1 MYSKLRYSGFNMEN
15 RCYRELMNAPL
26 WNLSS
31 FSVMWNLKSSNLV
44 CRPRSWPFQISLML
58 CHIPGRWDL
67 LSNHYLLDS
76 ILRFLCISLLLQLER
91 TNALGFH
98 LLFCIANFSWAH
110 NLNPYL
116 HAFRRD
122 HTTNFHGT
130 SQDSR
135 SLPTDKAWSNSPLCS
150 SKPCEH
156 LPNPLMPP
164 LPGPSSINF
173 CYLEE
178 PGIEVCWQL
187 IWVNLS
193 ETRGQLGCIPHQS
206 HLGI

>member
-1 MYSKLRYSGFNMEN
+1 MEN
-15 RCYRELMNAPL
+15 VLSQAYGHPSVEPSVFFLSDVKSQELKVSLQTKVMAIPNILNAMPHTGKMGLIVRSLSIRFHFEVPL
-26 WNLSS
+26 YHPPPPTGEN
-31 FSVMWNLKSSNLV
+31 
-44 CRPRSWPFQISLML
+44 Q
-58 CHIPGRWDL
+58 
-67 LSNHYLLDS
+67 
-76 ILRFLCISLLLQLER
+76 CIR
-91 TNALGFH
+91 VPPAV
-98 LLFCIANFSWAH
+98 CIANFSWTH

-164 LPGPSSINF
+164 PPGPSSINF

-178 PGIEVCWQL
+178 PGIEVRWQL
-187 IWVNLS
+187 IWANLS
-193 ETRGQLGCIPHQS
+193 ETRGQLGCPHQS

>member
-1 MYSKLRYSGFNMEN
+1 
-15 RCYRELMNAPL
+15 
-26 WNLSS
+26 
-31 FSVMWNLKSSNLV
+31 
-44 CRPRSWPFQISLML
+44 ML
-58 CHIPGRWDL
+58 CHILGRWDL
-67 LSNHYLLDS
+67 LSNHYPLDS

-116 HAFRRD
+116 HAFHHD
-122 HTTNFHGT
+122 HMTNFHGT

-156 LPNPLMPP
+156 FPNPLIP
-164 LPGPSSINF
+164 LPPGPSSINF
-173 CYLEE
+173 SYLEE

-187 IWVNLS
+187 IWANPS

>member
-15 RCYRELMNAPL
+15 MCYSELMDAPL
-26 WNLSS
+26 WNLLSS
-31 FSVMWNLKSSNLV
+31 FSVMWNLKSSELV
-44 CRPRSWPFQISLML
+44 CRPRSWPFQLSLML
-58 CHIPGRWDL
+58 CHILGRWDL

-91 TNALGFH
+91 TNVLGFH
-98 LLFCIANFSWAH
+98 LLFCIANFSWTH

-135 SLPTDKAWSNSPLCS
+135 VSQQTRPGLIHLSVLQSPVS
-150 SKPCEH
+150 TFP
-156 LPNPLMPP
+156 
-164 LPGPSSINF
+164 
-173 CYLEE
+173 
-178 PGIEVCWQL
+178 
-187 IWVNLS
+187 
-193 ETRGQLGCIPHQS
+193 IP
-206 HLGI
+206 

>member
-15 RCYRELMNAPL
+15 RCYRELTDAPL
-26 WNLSS
+26 WNLLSS
-31 FSVMWNLKSSNLV
+31 FSVMWNLKTSKLV

-58 CHIPGRWDL
+58 HHILGRWDL

-98 LLFCIANFSWAH
+98 LLFWIANFSWAY

-116 HAFRRD
+116 HTFHRD
-122 HTTNFHGT
+122 HINVHGT

-193 ETRGQLGCIPHQS
+193 ETRGQLGCPHQS